1 MSLSNYTYTQCHT
14 YNISI
19 TNHEDIDRYN
29 ISRDQLQNAYDVAIN
44 SSLGTAY
51 RIFFGFMYL
60 FILSWSAWQYLKHVQ
75 KKKLWLDNR
84 QIVVLCI
91 LSTALLRSLQFFL
104 KEVTDCNAEY
114 EWIDE
119 LFTALETIAQFNAF
133 TLLISFWIELQL
145 NVKQGLKSLQ
155 KLKNPTII
163 LLLTFFVVRMS
174 EFAFIISPLKVY
186 SPSAIRR
193 KATIVLI
200 CKALS
205 VCLYGFLL
213 VVAGYWGYKLLTQLR
228 AFERKTRERNE
239 RAAASAATRKS
250 NALRQQTHSANSSTA
265 SNPSNAS
272 NSSIQS
278 PKYTTDQR
286 DQRGSP
292 SASIVSRSTK
302 SMEGVSESALAKQ
315 RLFNRKVLRMTL
327 FMILEIITYVLWL
340 ILYAVL
346 FFMRAEKPTA
356 KIGKPRDYLAIK
368 FVEKSCEW
376 LTIVVLCFT
385 MIASSQS
392 RKARKKFKNL
402 KTMGRDLIG
411 TFSSPSEKVA
421 EKIDRSTGER
431 KGKDRVSEMD
441 SEASVVTIGNP
452 LIRAS
457 EIEKL

>member
-1 MSLSNYTYTQCHT
+1 
-14 YNISI
+14 
-19 TNHEDIDRYN
+19 
-29 ISRDQLQNAYDVAIN
+29 
-44 SSLGTAY
+44 
-51 RIFFGFMYL
+51 MYL
-60 FILSWSAWQYLKHVQ
+60 FILSWSAWQYSKHVQ

-91 LSTALLRSLQFFL
+91 LFTALLRSLQFFL

-250 NALRQQTHSANSSTA
+250 NALRQQTHSAKSSNA
-265 SNPSNAS
+265 SNASNAS

-292 SASIVSRSTK
+292 STSIVSRSTK

-392 RKARKKFKNL
+392 RKARNLKFKNL
-402 KTMGRDLIG
+402 KTIGRDLIG

-421 EKIDRSTGER
+421 EKIDRSTTGER